1 MASTSIQTV
10 RSSFT
15 SAFSKPQPEYDV
27 FLSFRGET
35 RCKFTDHLYHAL
47 VDRKVTTFRDDKELE
62 LGESIKLELLKAI
75 EKSRI
80 AVIIFSEN
88 YASSTWCLEELAK
101 IVECRDRGILTV
113 LPIFY
118 HVEPTDVR
126 HQKNTFAEAFAKH
139 EKRFEENPKMVQKWR
154 AALTNVTNL
163 AGERL
168 KDGVHEANF
177 IRSIVQWIYSKLKEK
192 RSNDIEDDLVGIS
205 SRVEEMIS
213 YLDLE
218 STDVHFIGICEKSG
232 MGKTTL
238 ARAVFDK
245 ILNQFEACS
254 FLENVRE
261 ESKAH
266 GLKTLQERLLCDI
279 GKGGLRVKDEHKGMQ
294 VISDI
299 LHNKK
304 VLIVVDD
311 VSERSQ
317 LEKLVGK
324 GDLFGKGSRI
334 IVTTEDKDLLASYEI
349 KIVYKARGL
358 NEVEALQLFSLN
370 AFNKPHCEND
380 FLEDCNNFVEYA
392 QRIPLVLK
400 VLGSYLC
407 TRTKNEWESAQNQL
421 RAIPHEKTTKK
432 LRIAFDGLGAEEK
445 KLFLDIACFFK
456 GEEKNCVADILKS
469 VYFLDI
475 NLKNLI
481 DKSLITLVGGEK
493 LWMHN
498 LLQQMGWEIVSEESE
513 EARERSRLWHCDDV
527 LDVLKN
533 NTGTKHIEGMLLRLP
548 PDEEEELN
556 AESFSKMNKL
566 RLLKICKVRLS
577 CLSYLPNELCLLEW
591 HDYPLESLP
600 NSFQPG
606 ELVELIMHRSCLQ
619 QLPSEF
625 SKLGKLK
632 LIDLSD
638 SQNLTRTPDFT
649 GFSNIERLNFQG
661 CTRLHELHPS
671 VGGLKR
677 LILLNLKDCK
687 CLKNLPYELNLE
699 SLKTL
704 ILSGCSRFKKFPRI
718 GRNMRTLLELYLDGT
733 AIEVLPPTIRRLTGL
748 ILLNLQDCK
757 NLKSFPSDIHSLTS
771 VKNAEHTVGD
781 IAGQSG
787 MRQGTS
793 VMASTV
799 AAEVKSI
806 NQATRVVKSA
816 ALADRQC
823 RDQATQDASIADQSS
838 TEVWE
843 AIEAVPHHEFFI
855 QER

>member
-10 RSSFT
+10 PSSFT
-15 SAFSKPQPEYDV
+15 SAFSKPQPVYDV
-27 FLSFRGET
+27 FLSFRGDDT
-35 RCKFTDHLYHAL
+35 CFRFTDHLYHAL
-47 VDRKVTTFRDDKELE
+47 VDKEIITFRDDKELKM
-62 LGESIKLELLKAI
+62 GEPISLELLEAI

-80 AVIIFSEN
+80 AIIIFSEN

-101 IVECRDRGILTV
+101 IFECRDRGILRV

-118 HVEPTDVR
+118 HVEPADVR
-126 HQKNTFAEAFAKH
+126 DQKNTFAEAFAKH
-139 EKRFEENPKMVQKWR
+139 EKRFEENPKKVQKWR
-154 AALTNVTNL
+154 AALTNVANL
-163 AGERL
+163 SGERL

-177 IRSIVQWIYSKLKEK
+177 IRSIVQWIYSKLREK
-192 RSNDIEDDLVGIS
+192 LSNNIEDDLVGIS

-245 ILNQFEACS
+245 IVNKFEACS
-254 FLENVRE
+254 FLENVSE

-294 VISDI
+294 VISDM

-324 GDLFGKGSRI
+324 RDLFGKGSRI

-370 AFNKPHCEND
+370 AFHKPHCEND
-380 FLEDCNNFVEYA
+380 FLEYCNNFVKYA
-392 QRIPLVLK
+392 QKIPLVLK

-421 RAIPHEKTTKK
+421 RALPHEKTTKK

-445 KLFLDIACFFK
+445 ELFLDIACFFK
-456 GEEKNCVADILKS
+456 GEEKNRIADILES

-481 DKSLITLVGGEK
+481 DKSLITLVRGEK
-493 LWMHN
+493 LWMHS
-498 LLQQMGWEIVSEESE
+498 LLQQMGWEIVSEESK

-548 PDEEEELN
+548 PDEEEEELN

-566 RLLKICKVRLS
+566 RLLKICK
-577 CLSYLPNELCLLEW
+577 
-591 HDYPLESLP
+591 
-600 NSFQPG
+600 
-606 ELVELIMHRSCLQ
+606 
-619 QLPSEF
+619 F
-625 SKLGKLK
+625 SAW
-632 LIDLSD
+632 
-638 SQNLTRTPDFT
+638 RT
-649 GFSNIERLNFQG
+649 
-661 CTRLHELHPS
+661 C
-671 VGGLKR
+671 
-677 LILLNLKDCK
+677 
-687 CLKNLPYELNLE
+687 
-699 SLKTL
+699 
-704 ILSGCSRFKKFPRI
+704 
-718 GRNMRTLLELYLDGT
+718 
-733 AIEVLPPTIRRLTGL
+733 
-748 ILLNLQDCK
+748 
-757 NLKSFPSDIHSLTS
+757 
-771 VKNAEHTVGD
+771 
-781 IAGQSG
+781 
-787 MRQGTS
+787 
-793 VMASTV
+793 
-799 AAEVKSI
+799 
-806 NQATRVVKSA
+806 
-816 ALADRQC
+816 
-823 RDQATQDASIADQSS
+823 
-838 TEVWE
+838 
-843 AIEAVPHHEFFI
+843 
-855 QER
+855 